1 LPLPHF
7 AALLCVLG
15 ADQRTGTQQRR
26 VHIRKAKGKL
36 MTLRD
41 NYGMQQQEAARLL
54 DLVRAGGFVSETQVS
69 WALWVLGDLAE

>member
-1 LPLPHF
+1 
-7 AALLCVLG
+7 
-15 ADQRTGTQQRR
+15 
-26 VHIRKAKGKL
+26 